1 MSTQPVRT
9 KPPAAKSA
17 PNLLEQIGSAWNQ
30 LTAGKKPAAVPPR
43 PAPSFGKAKPKPTS
57 KPGNKLTDKRIDK
70 RTDKPES
77 AGPADSAQVRRE
89 GTALQKEQAR
99 ELSLRLPQKTEFKQG
114 KANELQGLSNDVQLN
129 IRKAEAFGSKLAHSR
144 LIGVAQVGEGFGM
157 VTDALKGLNGAIN
170 GTPKFFSDAG
180 DLLTGRTKAKP
191 GEMDAGKLSGAG
203 KFAWGAGAGLID
215 TAARLAVPGDWRD
228 NISSG
233 MQQGQQALDNGYRRV
248 VKKIGIDP
256 DSKAYG
262 VASTVTQVAGTLA
275 TMGRGGKVA
284 PAAVT
289 TSIKRINVTRSF
301 PHSLPRSLPSPGNP
315 VTNPV
320 TNPAVRAAIKESSV
334 AKNPNSSN
342 PTAASS
348 GLDNVLAQVNQHLQ
362 LPEFKNKL
370 AKSNSP
376 AEIQRQNQAIRAMR
390 DDGKVTASLIQ
401 SEGGGAVPA
410 SPSPPSALGRA
421 PKHSNHPMTVA
432 MKMRYFGNTV
442 QAIANNT
449 LFDNYLSAI
458 HGKPV
463 VSILK
468 GSTVFNKFIDDMTV
482 AKIKL
487 NPDAPRSITVGE
499 LTARYRTASVRD
511 LPRGRDSEFLPHT
524 NSHLPSPAHNTHTAF
539 GAVSKLG
546 EVMANTNALSLDLLL
561 PNVTSWASR
570 GVLPGKGKTAPAFW
584 RVDVVKDWVDAEK
597 SLAGLE
603 TASKSTS
610 GSVVS
615 GHVQTL
621 MGSGFLPK
629 GSALAKH
636 LETVETTALARDS
649 VFSKMPTAQPADIS
663 KMMKAGR
670 ALEQDLKQG
679 LEVMAGSAR
688 QSRAHV
694 MHQSFGTPATTYA
707 LTTRHAAAAR
717 YMQTIEGQPLA
728 VFDANKYRLIL
739 KEVQME
745 AGPALKTGP
754 VWHKQM
760 LKTYDADHF
769 FQDAMNT
776 NPAMGQAWRDYKA
789 QFGVK

>member
-1 MSTQPVRT
+1 MSTSPVRG
-9 KPPAAKSA
+9 KPPAAKSW
-17 PNLLEQIGSAWNQ
+17 PNLLDQIGKAWNE
-30 LTAGKKPAAVPPR
+30 LTAGKKPAAAPR
-43 PAPSFGKAKPKPTS
+43 PASNKPKPANQPAS
-57 KPGNKLTDKRIDK
+57 KHVTKTLTKTADKAD
-70 RTDKPES
+70 
-77 AGPADSAQVRRE
+77 PARQAYSDRVRRE
-89 GTALQKEQAR
+89 GTALQRQQAQ

-114 KANELQGLSNDVQLN
+114 KPNELEGLSNDAQLN

-144 LIGVAQVGEGFGM
+144 IIGVAQLGEGVGM
-157 VTDALKGLNGAIN
+157 ATDAVKGLHGVIR

-180 DLLTGRTKAKP
+180 DLLTGRTQTKP
-191 GEMDAGKLSGAG
+191 GEIDAGKLSGAG

-215 TAARLAVPGDWRD
+215 TAARVIVPGDWRD
-228 NISSG
+228 GIARG

-262 VASTVTQVAGTLA
+262 VASTATQVVGTLVS
-275 TMGRGGKVA
+275 MGKGGKGGKGGIPA
-284 PAAVT
+284 PVKT
-289 TSIKRINVTRSF
+289 VKPVKVIRTQ
-301 PHSLPRSLPSPGNP
+301 PRPGNP
-315 VTNPV
+315 VTNPALRSAV
-320 TNPAVRAAIKESSV
+320 KDSQLAKNANPRNPAAVR
-334 AKNPNSSN
+334 
-342 PTAASS
+342 S
-348 GLDNVLAQVNQHLQ
+348 GLDDVLAQVNRHMQ
-362 LPEFKNKL
+362 LSEFKTKL

-376 AEIQRQNQAIRAMR
+376 DEVRRQNKAIQALR
-390 DDGKVTASLIQ
+390 DDGKATASLIQ
-401 SEGGGAVPA
+401 PEGAGAAPVP
-410 SPSPPSALGRA
+410 LGRT
-421 PKHSNHPMTVA
+421 PKSSNHPMTVA

-442 QAIANNT
+442 TAIANNT

-458 HGKPV
+458 NGKPV
-463 VSILK
+463 SSVLK
-468 GSTVFNKFIDDMTV
+468 GSTIFNRFIDEITA
-482 AKIKL
+482 AKIAV
-487 NPDAPRSITVGE
+487 NPDAPRSITVAE

-511 LPRGRDSEFLPHT
+511 LPRGQNSEFMPHT
-524 NSHLPSPAHNTHTAF
+524 HPHLPSPAHNTHTAF

-546 EVMANTNALSLDLLL
+546 EVMANTNALSLDLTL

-570 GVLPGKGKTAPAFW
+570 GALPGKGKAASAFW
-584 RVDVVKDWVDAEK
+584 KVDVVKDWVDAEK

-603 TASKSTS
+603 AASKRMS

-636 LETVETTALARDS
+636 LGHIETTALARDN
-649 VFSKMPTAQPADIS
+649 VFGNMPMAKPSDLPN
-663 KMMKAGR
+663 MMKAGR
-670 ALEQDLKQG
+670 ALEQTMTQG
-679 LEVMAGSAR
+679 LAAMAASAK

-717 YMQTIEGQPLA
+717 YMKTIEAQPLA

-769 FQDAMNT
+769 FQDAMNA
-776 NPAMGQAWRDYKA
+776 NPALGQAWRDYKA
-789 QFGVK
+789 QFGLK